1 MKGTSSASAALH
13 NAVLPVVGDGRGA
26 WSILSA
32 IVQSA
37 EDAIVSTDLSGV
49 IMSWNPGA
57 ERLCGY
63 SAAEML
69 GRSIFL
75 TVPPE
80 RLEEARD
87 MIAKAE
93 QGQLNL
99 RRETVR
105 IHKDGTRRFVS
116 LSISAIKDAN
126 GKPVG
131 IAGIAHD
138 IAPLRL
144 TEATRREAEDR
155 LRLAQEAAGVG
166 IWDWSVPSSG
176 ATSEQCFRTYGLP
189 ASETEKGFLSFAA
202 GKSRKSRVEPIAAKV
217 RKPCSELNPRLA
229 QPVSIRTSCR
239 VNGHSAGVQGLS
251 MSFNPHPAALPGE

>member
-1 MKGTSSASAALH
+1 MPPRTRDSRTSRSSPVPPEFASTLGYPWSLLTDSRSGRLPSWMRPRRQPSESEICALQDFGALISRELKGTSSASAALH
-13 NAVLPVVGDGRGA
+13 NAVLPVVGHGGGA

-49 IMSWNPGA
+49 ILSWNPGA

-93 QGQLNL
+93 QGQPNL

-116 LSISAIKDAN
+116 LSISAIKDAD
-126 GKPVG
+126 G
-131 IAGIAHD
+131 
-138 IAPLRL
+138 
-144 TEATRREAEDR
+144 
-155 LRLAQEAAGVG
+155 
-166 IWDWSVPSSG
+166 
-176 ATSEQCFRTYGLP
+176 
-189 ASETEKGFLSFAA
+189 
-202 GKSRKSRVEPIAAKV
+202 
-217 RKPCSELNPRLA
+217 
-229 QPVSIRTSCR
+229 
-239 VNGHSAGVQGLS
+239 
-251 MSFNPHPAALPGE
+251 